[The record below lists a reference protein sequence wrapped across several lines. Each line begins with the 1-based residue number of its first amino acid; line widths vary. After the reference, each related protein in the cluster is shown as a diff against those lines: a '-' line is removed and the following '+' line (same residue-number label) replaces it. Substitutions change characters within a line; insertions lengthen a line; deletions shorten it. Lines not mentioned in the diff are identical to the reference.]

1 MRQQLRRA
9 GGFAVVA
16 TLALAAPALGPA
28 AAAPFAAVAVLAA
41 FVVEDGW
48 LFELF
53 ARPADR
59 KRRRLNGLAGFA
71 LAATGLAILTAVPQQ
86 SMPVHVFAAAVIVLP
101 YGRLGRQFAREST
114 TDEFLTTSVFVATGF
129 LAATAAQAAVVLA
142 EPSLGSLDRLPTYA
156 FLAATG
162 ALVAALLRSVLF
174 ADDDPLVILSVGFLL
189 WLFAAVTPA
198 VAPVLVAVGLGVT
211 VFLGWVSYA
220 LQTADVAGMLTG
232 VLLGLVTVVLGGLG
246 WFAALISFF
255 AIGGL
260 ASKFRYETKRER
272 GVAQENEGARGT
284 SNVLGNAAV
293 ALVSVVAY
301 AAVTTATIGAGTVT
315 RTPVDLSGVTVF
327 GTPLTTLVALAFA
340 GSVAAAMADTLAS
353 EIGGLFDD
361 PRLVTTL
368 RPVEPGTDGA
378 ITWQGELAGA
388 VGAALVAA
396 MAAVGMPVGS
406 DPVLAGVVV
415 TVGGVAGM
423 TVDSLCGA
431 LIEGAV
437 VGNETVNFL
446 ATLAGAV
453 VAVLVGLAITP

>member
-28 AAAPFAAVAVLAA
+28 AAAPFAAVALLAA
-41 FVVEDGW
+41 FVVDDGW

-59 KRRRLNGLAGFA
+59 KQRRLNGLAGFA
-71 LAATGLAILTAVPQQ
+71 LAATGLAVLTALPEAP
-86 SMPVHVFAAAVIVLP
+86 MPVPVFAAAVCTLA
-101 YGRLGRQFAREST
+101 YGRLGRQFVRAST
-114 TDEFLTTSVFVATGF
+114 SDEFLTTAAFVATGF
-129 LAATAAQAAVVLA
+129 LGGTAVQAAVAFVSPTA
-142 EPSLGSLDRLPTYA
+142 SDAGLPTFA
-156 FLAATG
+156 FLAVVG

-174 ADDDPLVILSVGFLL
+174 VDDDPLVVVGVGFLL
-189 WLFAAVTPA
+189 WLFQAITPSVTPSV
-198 VAPVLVAVGLGVT
+198 VAAGLGVT

-220 LQTADVAGMLTG
+220 LQTADVPGMLTG
-232 VLLGLVTVVLGGLG
+232 VLLGLVTVVLGGVG

-255 AIGGL
+255 GIGGL
-260 ASKFRYETKRER
+260 ASKFRYDDKRER

-301 AAVTTATIGAGTVT
+301 AAVIEVELGASTVVGS
-315 RTPVDLSGVTVF
+315 VDLSTVTVF
-327 GTPLTTLVALAFA
+327 GVGLPTLWALAFA
-340 GSVAAAMADTLAS
+340 GSLAAAMADTLAS
-353 EIGGLFDD
+353 EVGGLFDG

-368 RPVEPGTDGA
+368 QRVEPGTDGA
-378 ITWQGELAGA
+378 VTWQGELAGT
-388 VGAALVAA
+388 VGAALVAGL
-396 MAAVGMPVGS
+396 AAGTMPVGG
-406 DPVLAGVVV
+406 PTTLVAVIVLAAGVV
-415 TVGGVAGM
+415 GM

-431 LIEGAV
+431 VIEGDL

-446 ATLAGAV
+446 ATVAGAITA
-453 VAVLVGLAITP
+453 VAASLVLM